1 MSKKPTKAELESRIT
16 TVSGLLVRGASRA
29 AILRYVSE
37 NTNWNVTSRTIENY
51 MATATATIKEG
62 AANDIEYETGKA
74 KERLEY
80 LYQSNISSKDYK
92 AALVVVKT
100 RSELLGLEA
109 PKRLDVNDGKLEIVV
124 KYADDSDG

>member
-109 PKRLDVNDGKLEIVV
+109 PKRLDVMME
-124 KYADDSDG
+124 S